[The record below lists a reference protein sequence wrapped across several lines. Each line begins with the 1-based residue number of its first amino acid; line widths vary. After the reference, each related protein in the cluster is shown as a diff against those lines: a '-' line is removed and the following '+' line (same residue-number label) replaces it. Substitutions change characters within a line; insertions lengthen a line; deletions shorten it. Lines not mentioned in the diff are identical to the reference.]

1 MFGFAPEILAVM
13 AMSIFVGGIVKGI
26 TGVALPVVTMV
37 IVVNFVE
44 PHQALAL
51 IVLSVVVTNVWQA
64 FRTGSDWRPI
74 KRFWPLLVPFVIG
87 LYLGSLIVADTDP
100 ATMFLCMGIATLVF
114 TVSEIWKP
122 RPRPL
127 SFLAERILGPIAGI
141 LGGLLGGISTIWGP
155 PIMMFMFMLHLPK
168 DEWVRTI
175 AIIWLAGAIPLV
187 AFYIAN
193 GVLNA
198 ETAPIS
204 AAACIPAMLGI
215 LVGERLRGLIN
226 EQLFRKMLLIAL
238 FLVALNLIRRGIF

>member
-1 MFGFAPEILAVM
+1 MFGFAPEIIAAM
-13 AMSIFVGGIVKGI
+13 AMSIFIGGIVKGI

-37 IVVNFVE
+37 IVVNFVS
-44 PHQALAL
+44 PQTALAM
-51 IVLSVVVTNVWQA
+51 IVLAIVVTNLWQA
-64 FRTGSDWRPI
+64 MRAGGDWRPI
-74 KRFWPLLVPFVIG
+74 RRFWPLLVPFVIG
-87 LYLGSLIVADTDP
+87 LYLGSLIVADIDS
-100 ATMFLCMGIATLVF
+100 ATMFLSMGIATLVF
-114 TVSEIWKP
+114 TVSELWKP
-122 RPRPL
+122 RQRPMGPWT
-127 SFLAERILGPIAGI
+127 ERIFGPIAGAA
-141 LGGLLGGISTIWGP
+141 GGLLGGISTIWGP

-175 AIIWLAGAIPLV
+175 AIIWLAGAFPLT

-226 EQLFRKMLLIAL
+226 EKLFRKVLLIAL

>member
-1 MFGFAPEILAVM
+1 
-13 AMSIFVGGIVKGI
+13 
-26 TGVALPVVTMV
+26 
-37 IVVNFVE
+37 
-44 PHQALAL
+44 
-51 IVLSVVVTNVWQA
+51 
-64 FRTGSDWRPI
+64 
-74 KRFWPLLVPFVIG
+74 
-87 LYLGSLIVADTDP
+87 
-100 ATMFLCMGIATLVF
+100 
-114 TVSEIWKP
+114 
-122 RPRPL
+122 
-127 SFLAERILGPIAGI
+127 
-141 LGGLLGGISTIWGP
+141 
-155 PIMMFMFMLHLPK
+155 MFMLHLPK